1 MKLWATIQ
9 KDVKILLRDKVG
21 LMLMFGMPVL
31 LVIVVTSI
39 QNNTFGLF
47 NQTKVPL
54 LVCNQDTGALSIQF
68 INAVNSV
75 GMFKPVEI
83 PRDEK
88 EEKFKEDIG
97 SNNAVLGI
105 IIPASFSRQL
115 TSKAKTLSGKAL
127 NSFGLEG
134 DTAKVNL
141 DYLSSLTLYYNPVVQ
156 QSFKLSVRGA
166 LSSALQMV
174 ESGQALKNLYFSIH
188 EKPMPDSLGDDM
200 LNSKLSITEVP
211 LSKNGEITI
220 LNATQHNVPAWTVF
234 AMFFVVMS
242 LASSIVRE
250 KLSGSFIR
258 LKTLPTHYLVAVLS
272 KQITYLASTLLQ
284 AAVIFAI
291 GIWLFPHIG
300 LPSLSLPKD
309 IAGLFVVTLTCGYC
323 AVSYA
328 VCVGVFAQTQEQ
340 ANGFGAVSIVILSIL
355 GGIMI
360 PSFIMPDS
368 FKTIMAISPLHW
380 CLQAFYGLFLEGG
393 KLKDIMTNILSL
405 LAITLILQLI
415 AFAGLKRKR
424 LI

>member
-9 KDVKILLRDKVG
+9 KDVRILLRDRVG
-21 LMLMFGMPVL
+21 LMLMFGMPVI
-31 LVIVVTSI
+31 LVIIVTSI
-39 QNNTFGLF
+39 QNSTFDLL
-47 NQTKVPL
+47 NKTKVSL
-54 LVCNQDTGALSIQF
+54 LICNKDTGAFSKQF
-68 INAVNSV
+68 INAVNNV
-75 GMFKPVEI
+75 GMFKLVTI
-83 PRDEK
+83 PKDET
-88 EEKFKEDIG
+88 EEKFKEDI
-97 SNNAVLGI
+97 SSADAVLGI
-105 IIPASFSRQL
+105 IIPQSFSRQIAA
-115 TSKAKTLSGKAL
+115 KAKTLSGKAL

-134 DTAKVNL
+134 DTAKINL
-141 DYLSSLTLYYNPVVQ
+141 DNLNSLTLYYSPVVQ
-156 QSFKLSVRGA
+156 QSFKLSVQGA
-166 LSSALQMV
+166 LSSCLQII
-174 ESGQALKNLYFSIH
+174 ESRQVLKSLYFSIN
-188 EKPMPDSLGDDM
+188 EKPMPDSLENDM
-200 LNSKLSITEVP
+200 LNNKLTIAEVP
-211 LSKNGEITI
+211 LSKNADTTI
-220 LNATQHNVPAWTVF
+220 LNATQHNVPAWTIF

-242 LASSIVRE
+242 LGASIVRE

-272 KQITYLASTLLQ
+272 KQITYLAVTVLQ

-300 LPSLSLPKD
+300 LPALSLPKD
-309 IAGLFVVTLTCGYC
+309 MAGLLVVTLTCGWC

-355 GGIMI
+355 GGIMV

-405 LAITLILQLI
+405 LAITLILHLI
-415 AFAGLKRKR
+415 AFAGLKRKK

>member
-1 MKLWATIQ
+1 
-9 KDVKILLRDKVG
+9 
-21 LMLMFGMPVL
+21 
-31 LVIVVTSI
+31 
-39 QNNTFGLF
+39 
-47 NQTKVPL
+47 
-54 LVCNQDTGALSIQF
+54 
-68 INAVNSV
+68 
-75 GMFKPVEI
+75 MFKPVEI

-115 TSKAKTLSGKAL
+115 ASKAKTLSSKAL

-134 DTAKVNL
+134 DSAKVSL

-174 ESGQALKNLYFSIH
+174 ESGQALKNLYFSIN
-188 EKPMPDSLGDDM
+188 EKPMPDSVGDDM
-200 LNSKLSITEVP
+200 LDSKLSITEVP
-211 LSKNGEITI
+211 LSKNGDITI
-220 LNATQHNVPAWTVF
+220 LNATQHNVPAWTIF

-250 KLSGSFIR
+250 KLSGSFMR

-272 KQITYLASTLLQ
+272 KQITYLASTLVQ

-340 ANGFGAVSIVILSIL
+340 ANGFGAVSIVILSII

-415 AFAGLKRKR
+415 AFAGLKIKR

>member
-21 LMLMFGMPVL
+21 LMLMFGMPVI

-39 QNNTFGLF
+39 QNNTFDLLSK
-47 NQTKVPL
+47 TKVSL
-54 LVCNQDTGALSIQF
+54 VVCNEDTGVLSLQF
-68 INAVNSV
+68 IEELNNV
-75 GMFKPVEI
+75 GMFKLVKVPK
-83 PRDEK
+83 DEK
-88 EEKFKEDIG
+88 KEKFKEDIG

-105 IIPASFSRQL
+105 IVPASFSRQVA
-115 TSKAKTLSGKAL
+115 SKAKTISGKAL
-127 NSFGLEG
+127 KSFGLDSE
-134 DTAKVNL
+134 TAKVNL
-141 DYLSSLTLYYNPVVQ
+141 DTLSSLILYFNPVIQ
-156 QSFKLSVRGA
+156 QSFKLSVQGA

-174 ESGQALKNLYFSIH
+174 ETRQVLKDLYFSIN
-188 EKPMPDSLGDDM
+188 EKPIPDSLGNDM
-200 LNSKLSITEVP
+200 LNNRLSIAEVP
-211 LSKNGEITI
+211 LSKNGDITI
-220 LNATQHNVPAWTVF
+220 LNATQHNVPAWTIF

-242 LASSIVRE
+242 LGGSIVRE

-272 KQITYLASTLLQ
+272 KQITYLAVTLLQ

-300 LPSLSLPKD
+300 LPGLFFPKD
-309 IAGLFVVTLTCGYC
+309 IPGLLVVTLTCGWC

-355 GGIMI
+355 GGIMV

-393 KLKDIMTNILSL
+393 KLKDIVTNILSI
-405 LAITLILQLI
+405 LAITFILQLI
-415 AFAGLKRKR
+415 AFGGLKRKN